1 LKTIPKR
8 KALTLGQFIV
18 SVYDARGKQRAQGI
32 IRLAVNGHLVA
43 FLERPHLIDSQTDSS
58 S

>member
-1 LKTIPKR
+1 LKSVPKR

-32 IRLAVNGHLVA
+32 IRLAVNGQLVA
-43 FLERPHLIDSQTDSS
+43 FLKRPHFIDS
-58 S
+58 

>member
-1 LKTIPKR
+1 LKSISKR

-32 IRLAVNGHLVA
+32 IRLAVNGNLIA
-43 FLERPHLIDSQTDSS
+43 FLERPHVIESKTDC
-58 S
+58 

>member
-1 LKTIPKR
+1 LKSVPKR

-32 IRLAVNGHLVA
+32 IRLAVNGNLIA
-43 FLERPHLIDSQTDSS
+43 FLKRPHFIDS
-58 S
+58 

>member
-1 LKTIPKR
+1 MKAIPKR

-32 IRLAVNGHLVA
+32 IRLAINGHLVA
-43 FLERPHLIDSQTDSS
+43 FLGRPHFVVSPAEC
-58 S
+58 